1 MNLFDEFGN
10 ALPRKGGDFKNFVFF
25 NAGVLEIVMTSGD
38 IGFFVVSP
46 IDFCD
51 NADCGDIK
59 ERNKIRTDGVHGVH
73 TGTDHDDQGTV
84 Q

>member
-1 MNLFDEFGN
+1 MPSPEKEETSKILF
-10 ALPRKGGDFKNFVFF
+10 FF

-59 ERNKIRTDGVHGVH
+59 ERNKIRTDGVHSVH